1 MQNVTSFPDS
11 IYSSSNVK
19 FFYYIMISIGP
30 VMFWNVN
37 YAGMLKALMMQLNLF
52 FRIS

>member
-11 IYSSSNVK
+11 I
-19 FFYYIMISIGP
+19 FPLQMISIGP
-30 VMFWNVN
+30 VMFWNLN
-37 YAGMLKALMMQLNLF
+37 HAGMLKALMMQLNSF